1 MKKKIFTANAPKAIG
16 PYSQAVMAGDFLY
29 ISGQIPLCPVTGE
42 VVGST
47 APEQAVQV
55 FKNLEAILTEAGM
68 TFDNAVKTTVL
79 LADIADFA
87 AVNEV
92 YAQYFDDPYPARS
105 CVQVG
110 ALPKGAEVEIE
121 CLVIDTSR
129 YEQQS
134 CSGNCSG
141 CQGCD

>member
-1 MKKKIFTANAPKAIG
+1 
-16 PYSQAVMAGDFLY
+16 MAGDFLY

-42 VVGST
+42 VVGVT

-92 YAQYFDDPYPARS
+92 YAQYINGEILPARAAFA
-105 CVQVG
+105 VRD
-110 ALPKGAEVEIE
+110 LPKGVKVEIE
-121 CLVIDTSR
+121 MVA
-129 YEQQS
+129 YK
-134 CSGNCSG
+134 G
-141 CQGCD
+141 

>member
-1 MKKKIFTANAPKAIG
+1 MKQKIFTANAPKAIG

-42 VVGST
+42 VVGET

-92 YAQYFDDPYPARS
+92 YAKYICGEILPARAAFA
-105 CVQVG
+105 VRD
-110 ALPKGAEVEIE
+110 LPKGVKVEIE
-121 CLVIDTSR
+121 MVA
-129 YEQQS
+129 YK
-134 CSGNCSG
+134 G
-141 CQGCD
+141 

>member
-1 MKKKIFTANAPKAIG
+1 MKKKIFTPNAPKAIG

-42 VVGST
+42 VVGQT

-55 FKNLEAILTEAGM
+55 FKNLQAILTEAGM
-68 TFDNAVKTTVL
+68 TFAHAVKTTVL

-92 YAQYFDDPYPARS
+92 YAQYINGEILPARAAFA
-105 CVQVG
+105 VRD
-110 ALPKGAEVEIE
+110 LPKGVKVEIE
-121 CLVIDTSR
+121 MGA
-129 YEQQS
+129 YN
-134 CSGNCSG
+134 G
-141 CQGCD
+141 

>member
-42 VVGST
+42 VVGTT

-68 TFDNAVKTTVL
+68 PFDNAVKTTVL

-92 YAQYFDDPYPARS
+92 YAQYINGEILPARAAFA
-105 CVQVG
+105 VRD
-110 ALPKGAEVEIE
+110 LPKGVKVEIE
-121 CLVIDTSR
+121 MVA
-129 YEQQS
+129 YK
-134 CSGNCSG
+134 G
-141 CQGCD
+141 

>member
-42 VVGST
+42 VVGQT

-55 FKNLEAILTEAGM
+55 FKNLEAILNEAGM

-79 LADIADFA
+79 LSDIADFA

-92 YAQYFDDPYPARS
+92 YAQYINGEILPARAAFA
-105 CVQVG
+105 VRD
-110 ALPKGAEVEIE
+110 LPKGVKVEIE
-121 CLVIDTSR
+121 MVA
-129 YEQQS
+129 YK
-134 CSGNCSG
+134 G
-141 CQGCD
+141 

>member
-42 VVGST
+42 VVGET

-79 LADIADFA
+79 LADIAT
-87 AVNEV
+87 
-92 YAQYFDDPYPARS
+92 
-105 CVQVG
+105 
-110 ALPKGAEVEIE
+110 LP
-121 CLVIDTSR
+121 R
-129 YEQQS
+129 
-134 CSGNCSG
+134 
-141 CQGCD
+141 

>member
-42 VVGST
+42 VVGVT

-79 LADIADFA
+79 LTDIADFA

-92 YAQYFDDPYPARS
+92 YAQYINGEILPARAAFA
-105 CVQVG
+105 VRD
-110 ALPKGAEVEIE
+110 LPKGVKVEIE
-121 CLVIDTSR
+121 MVA
-129 YEQQS
+129 YK
-134 CSGNCSG
+134 G
-141 CQGCD
+141 